1 MARYRKDEETVDLSR
16 RWVLKAGLAAGGGMM
31 LGFDILP
38 AAAQTAAASGPA
50 QLNNY
55 VLIAPDGAVTIMAKN
70 PEVGQGIK
78 TMLPMLIAEEL
89 DVDWARVTAKQTD
102 ADQALYGG
110 QVAGGSTAT
119 PSNFL
124 PMRRVGAA
132 ARAMLVQAA
141 AETWGVPPAECA
153 TALGVV
159 RHGASGR
166 TLTYGELAA
175 RAARLTP
182 PELNAVP
189 LKDVKDFKI
198 IGRRT
203 TGVDNPSIVTGKP
216 LFGIDAVVP
225 GMVYAVFEKCPV
237 FAGKVVSANLDEVK
251 ALPGI
256 RDAFIVK
263 GGETFDGLRDGV
275 AILADHWWIADR
287 ARTTTL
293 KVVWDE
299 SRGKGQTTDLFD
311 RQAAALAGQAPGRSV
326 RKDGDPDAALAGA
339 AKVVEAAYSYP
350 FLAHAPME
358 PMNCTAH
365 VTPGKVEI
373 WAPSQNPSSGKGLVA
388 RTLGVEPST
397 VTIHMMRCGGG
408 FGRRLSNDY
417 MADAAAIS
425 KQAGV
430 PVKLVS
436 SRADDMRQSL
446 YRPGGWHNFKAGV
459 DAAGNLV
466 AWRNHF
472 VTFGANGRDVGSG
485 SLGGGEFPAQYV
497 PNLDYGVSQIAL
509 NLPTGPMRAP
519 GSNALA
525 FAHQCFLDEVAH
537 AAGKDPLAFQLELLS
552 RPLPAPAPAAGA
564 PAGPAPRRGLD
575 PARMSGVLRKVGEMS
590 GWGKPLPKGV
600 GRGVA
605 CYFSHQGHFAEV
617 VQVTVRDGELK
628 VDKVWI
634 AGDVGSV
641 IINPSGAE
649 AQVEG
654 SALDG
659 ISQALGQKITL
670 EDGRVVEA
678 NFADNPLM
686 RIDAAPP
693 VEVAFVLTDNPPT
706 GLGEPALPPVIPAL
720 CNAIFAAT
728 GKRVRTLPIDVS
740 TLA

>member
-1 MARYRKDEETVDLSR
+1 MARYRKEDETVDHSR

-38 AAAQTAAASGPA
+38 AAAQTTAGAGPA

-55 VLIAPDGAVTIMAKN
+55 VLIAPSGAVTIMAKN
-70 PEVGQGIK
+70 PEIGQGIK

-89 DVDWARVTAKQTD
+89 DVDWATVTAKQAD

-110 QVAGGSTAT
+110 QFAGGSTAT
-119 PSNFL
+119 PSNYL
-124 PMRRVGAA
+124 PMRQVGAA

-141 AETWGVPPAECA
+141 AETWGVAAGECS
-153 TALGVV
+153 TASGVV
-159 RHGASGR
+159 RHGPSGR
-166 TLTYGELAA
+166 SLSYGELAG
-175 RAARLTP
+175 RAAKIAP
-182 PELNAVP
+182 PELNTVP
-189 LKDVKDFKI
+189 LKDSKDFRI

-216 LFGIDAVVP
+216 LYGIDAVVP

-251 ALPGI
+251 ALPGVK
-256 RDAFIVK
+256 DAFIVK

-275 AILADHWWIADR
+275 AILADNWWTADR

-299 SRGKGQTTDLFD
+299 SRGKGQSSELFD
-311 RQAAALAGQAPGRSV
+311 KQAAALAGQAPARSV
-326 RKDGDPDAALAGA
+326 RKDGDADAALAGA

-350 FLAHAPME
+350 FLAHAPLE
-358 PMNCTAH
+358 PQNCTAH

-373 WAPSQNPSSGKGLVA
+373 WAPSQNPGPGKNLVA
-388 RTLGVEPST
+388 RTLGVDAST
-397 VTIHMMRCGGG
+397 ITIHMMRCGGG

-425 KQAGV
+425 RQAGV
-430 PVKLVS
+430 PVKLIS

-446 YRPGGWHNFKAGV
+446 YRPAGWHHFKAGL
-459 DAAGNLV
+459 DASGQLV

-472 VTFGANGRDVGSG
+472 VTFGANGRDVSSA
-485 SLGGGEFPAQYV
+485 SLGGAEFPAQYV
-497 PNLDYGVSQIAL
+497 ANLDYGVSQIAL

-525 FAHQCFLDEVAH
+525 FVHQSFLDEVAH
-537 AAGKDPLAFQLELLS
+537 AAGRDPLAFQLDLLS
-552 RPLPAPAPAAGA
+552 RPTPAATGA
-564 PAGPAPRRGLD
+564 AAAGPPRRGLD
-575 PARMSGVLRKVGEMS
+575 PVRMAGVLKKAGEIS
-590 GWGKPLPKGV
+590 GWGQPLPKGT
-600 GRGVA
+600 GRGIA
-605 CYFSHQGHFAEV
+605 CYFSHSGYFAEV
-617 VQVTVRDGELK
+617 VQVTVKSGDLK
-628 VDKVWI
+628 VDKVWV

-649 AQVEG
+649 AQVQG
-654 SALDG
+654 AALDG

-670 EDGRVVEA
+670 EEGRVVQA
-678 NFADNPLM
+678 NFGDNLLM
-686 RIDAAPP
+686 RINDAAP

-706 GLGEPALPPVIPAL
+706 GLGEPGLPPVIPAL

-728 GKRVRTLPIDVS
+728 GKRVRSLPIDVGA
-740 TLA
+740 LA

>member
-1 MARYRKDEETVDLSR
+1 MARYRKDEDTVDLSR
-16 RWVLKAGLAAGGGMM
+16 RWVLKASAALGGGMM

-38 AAAQTAAASGPA
+38 AAAQTATGPA

-89 DVDWARVTAKQTD
+89 DADWARVTAKQTD

-119 PSNFL
+119 PSNYL

-141 AETWGVPPAECA
+141 AETWSVPAAECA

-159 RHGASGR
+159 RHGASGK

-175 RAARLTP
+175 RAAKLTP
-182 PELNAVP
+182 PELNTVP
-189 LKDVKDFKI
+189 LKDAKDFKV

-216 LFGIDAVVP
+216 LYGIDTVVP

-256 RDAFIVK
+256 KDAFILK

-275 AILADHWWIADR
+275 AILADSWWAADR

-293 KVVWDE
+293 KVVWDD
-299 SRGKGQTTDLFD
+299 SRGKGQTTELFD
-311 RQAAALAGQAPGRSV
+311 KQAAVLAAQAPGRSV
-326 RKDGDPDAALAGA
+326 RKDGDADAALAGA

-358 PMNCTAH
+358 PQNCTAH

-373 WAPSQNPSSGKGLVA
+373 WAPSQNPSSGRGAVA
-388 RTLGVEPST
+388 RTLGVEAST
-397 VTIHMMRCGGG
+397 VIIHMTRCGGG

-417 MADAAAIS
+417 MVDAAAIA

-430 PVKLVS
+430 PVKLIS
-436 SRADDMRQSL
+436 SRADDMRQSV
-446 YRPGGWHNFKAGV
+446 YRPGGWHHFKAGV
-459 DAAGNLV
+459 DAQGRLV
-466 AWRNHF
+466 AWKNHF
-472 VTFGANGRDVGSG
+472 VTFGANGRDVSSA
-485 SLGGGEFPAQYV
+485 SLGGGEFPAQYA

-525 FAHQCFLDEVAH
+525 FVHQCFLDEVAH
-537 AAGKDPLAFQLELLS
+537 AAGKDPLAFQLDLLS
-552 RPLPAPAPAAGA
+552 RPLPPPAPPAGA
-564 PAGPAPRRGLD
+564 PAGGPPPRRGLD
-575 PARMSGVLRKVGEMS
+575 PVRMAGVLKKAGEMS
-590 GWGKPLPKGV
+590 GWGKPLPKGT
-600 GRGVA
+600 GRGIA
-605 CYFSHQGHFAEV
+605 CYFSHSGHFAEV
-617 VQVTVRDGELK
+617 VQVTVKGGELR
-628 VDKVWI
+628 VDKVWV

-649 AQVEG
+649 AQVQG

-659 ISQALGQKITL
+659 ISQALGQRITL

-678 NFADNPLM
+678 NFGDNPLM
-686 RIDAAPP
+686 RIDVAPP
-693 VEVAFVLTDNPPT
+693 VEVAFVLTDNAPT